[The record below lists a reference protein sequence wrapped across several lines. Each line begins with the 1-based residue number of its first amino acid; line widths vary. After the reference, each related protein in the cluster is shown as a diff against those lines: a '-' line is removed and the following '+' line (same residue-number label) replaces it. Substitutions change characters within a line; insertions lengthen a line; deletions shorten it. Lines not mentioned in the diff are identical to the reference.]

1 MYLKQIIWSKGKN
14 VFRDCPMWSEQS
26 KHIAGDNHTTQ
37 KLCDLMKQ
45 KEILQKMLE
54 FPVVYIETVRQFE

>member
-1 MYLKQIIWSKGKN
+1 
-14 VFRDCPMWSEQS
+14 MWSEQS
-26 KHIAGDNHTTQ
+26 KHIAGDNYTTQ